1 MADRPVGDR
10 PVGDQRAGDRIS
22 VTVRFFAA
30 ARAAAGV
37 DEEVVTVDRPA
48 TLADVLRVAVDAHGP
63 KLADV
68 LRRCSYLLTET
79 AVHNDRMAVSDGA
92 VLDILPPFAGG

>member
-1 MADRPVGDR
+1 VVDRLVGDR
-10 PVGDQRAGDRIS
+10 SAGDRIC

-30 ARAAAGV
+30 ARAATGV
-37 DEEVVTVDRPA
+37 DEEVVTVDDPA

-63 KLADV
+63 KLAQV
-68 LRRCSYLLTET
+68 LRRCSYLLQET
-79 AVHNDRMAVSDGA
+79 AVHNDRMSVSDGA

>member
-1 MADRPVGDR
+1 VGLQGADDGPA
-10 PVGDQRAGDRIS
+10 AGQIC

-30 ARAAAGV
+30 ARAATGV

-48 TLADVLRVAVDAHGP
+48 IVADVLRVAVDAHGP
-63 KLADV
+63 KLAQV
-68 LRRCSYLLTET
+68 LRRCSYLLAET
-79 AVHNDRMAVSDGA
+79 AVHDDRMPVPDGA